1 MYRRMRALARR
12 RCKHGET
19 SIDPT
24 HDCEEEEKPMP
35 YQVEPAPGE
44 SAQCSGP
51 RGRHPIRIPARAL
64 HPGQSESTAQHK
76 GRIDTCNLY
85 LRAGVNLLLA
95 NWVESIDT
103 LFTFTSTNFETPTPS
118 SSTCLSAPRTG
129 CGSSAYHP
137 WLSHRTPRRRL
148 SPAANISGVPNRGNT
163 NKDFPSCC

>member
-103 LFTFTSTNFETPTPS
+103 SPFSR
-118 SSTCLSAPRTG
+118 PRDKLKT
-129 CGSSAYHP
+129 
-137 WLSHRTPRRRL
+137 RRL
-148 SPAANISGVPNRGNT
+148 PPFSFRCRSREGGN
-163 NKDFPSCC
+163 PC